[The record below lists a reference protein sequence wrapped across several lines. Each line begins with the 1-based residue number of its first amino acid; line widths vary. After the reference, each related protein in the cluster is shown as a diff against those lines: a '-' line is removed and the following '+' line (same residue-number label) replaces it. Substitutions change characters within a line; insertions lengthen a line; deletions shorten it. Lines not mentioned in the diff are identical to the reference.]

1 MRSKAGI
8 GESDN
13 SELDRRECLAESR
26 LIRPGNPDPRTV
38 NRQMGDARGVFWET
52 TRLPLRR

>member
-13 SELDRRECLAESR
+13 SELDDVSVAESR